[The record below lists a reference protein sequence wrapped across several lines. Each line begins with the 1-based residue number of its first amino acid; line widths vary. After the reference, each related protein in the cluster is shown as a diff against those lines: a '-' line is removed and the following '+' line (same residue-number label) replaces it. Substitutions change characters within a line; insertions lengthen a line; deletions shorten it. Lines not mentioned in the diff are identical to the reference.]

1 MHRVRLQRH
10 ALPMHLTNCLHSLQ
24 ATHGMELVPLDALSA
39 GTVLGSLGN
48 HSTLPGLN
56 TSANALYFSQQ
67 LAASGTGNP
76 DQSFPTHVSPA
87 DLILVAPSPIF
98 HTSCGS
104 SSHYASP
111 STASSYVFE
120 TPSSSANGLPS
131 DPISPA
137 ESGSEWAMYSPSGS
151 SSAAG
156 PSSLHNFDS
165 SPSSSSTRSIMHS
178 MISSHSTQSSDAS
191 AERTTSRRGRPTSR
205 APLSIP
211 PSLTFSSSP
220 GKVRA
225 AAPRNKQV
233 RFEPYEV
240 PEGEFDHFACPHC
253 EPGRAFAVP
262 RRGRRK
268 HDIERHLKTH
278 FSEAS
283 RSESSRP
290 QVSCDR
296 IVPIEDIPSSKPPKK
311 WWECGG
317 RKVVGGCGK
326 VFGRED
332 SLLRHLKVGCRGP
345 NDHQ

>member
-1 MHRVRLQRH
+1 
-10 ALPMHLTNCLHSLQ
+10 
-24 ATHGMELVPLDALSA
+24 MELAPLDALSA
-39 GTVLGSLGN
+39 GTIPGSLGGCF
-48 HSTLPGLN
+48 TPQGLN
-56 TSANALYFSQQ
+56 TSTGALYISQQ
-67 LAASGTGNP
+67 LAVDGGCNPHEAS
-76 DQSFPTHVSPA
+76 PTHVSPA
-87 DLILVAPSPIF
+87 DLILAAPSQLF
-98 HTSCGS
+98 DTSCGS
-104 SSHYASP
+104 SRPCASP
-111 STASSYVFE
+111 SAASSYASE
-120 TPSSSANGLPS
+120 TPSSSASGLPS
-131 DPISPA
+131 GFVSPA
-137 ESGSEWAMYSPSGS
+137 SGSEWAMYSPLS
-151 SSAAG
+151 SLSTAG
-156 PSSLHNFDS
+156 PSELHNLSS
-165 SPSSSSTRSIMHS
+165 SPSLGPTCTATSSVVSPLSTESNNTS
-178 MISSHSTQSSDAS
+178 AGQS
-191 AERTTSRRGRPTSR
+191 TSRRGRPKAS
-205 APLSIP
+205 ASLSVP
-211 PSLTFSSSP
+211 SSLTFSSSP

-240 PEGEFDHFACPHC
+240 PEGAFDHFACPHC

-283 RSESSRP
+283 RSESLGP

-296 IVPIEDIPSSKPPKK
+296 VVRIEDIPGPKPPKK